1 MELDYQ
7 SVVEKPTTLP
17 KKLKIAIQGV
27 HGAFHEIA
35 ARSFHP
41 TDDIEIVPADTF
53 AELVRK
59 VETGETDSAVMAIEN
74 TIAGSLLGNYNLLNE
89 SDLRIRGEVFL
100 RIKQNLM
107 VLKGVKIED
116 LKSVHSHPIALQ
128 QCVDFFQQYPHI
140 KLVEA
145 TDTALVA
152 KQIQE
157 KGARK
162 IGAIAST
169 LAAEMYDMDL
179 LAESIETYKK
189 NYTRFL
195 YLTKNE
201 VFMDNS
207 KQNSSEYLDVEDRMW
222 DVGNL
227 GRHPKSDIRNTEG
240 VHFAQNSFIVH
251 DFNKVSTV
259 FTAQHKVGSL
269 HKALE
274 TLALNGCNLTKIQSA
289 PIMDKPWEYMFF
301 MDFTLDDSSN
311 YIPTMNALKAVT
323 GELRILGE
331 YKSGKYVE

>member
-7 SVVEKPTTLP
+7 SVVEKPTTTS

-41 TDDIEIVPADTF
+41 TDDIEVVPADTF

-59 VETGETDSAVMAIEN
+59 VETGETDAAVMAIEN
-74 TIAGSLLGNYNLLNE
+74 TIAGSLLGNYNLLND

-128 QCVDFFQQYPHI
+128 QCVEFFQHYPHI

-157 KGARK
+157 KGSRK
-162 IGAIAST
+162 IGAVAST
-169 LAAEMYDMDL
+169 LAAKMYDMDL

-201 VFMDNS
+201 TFTDSSNQDLS
-207 KQNSSEYLDVEDRMW
+207 ENSSQNGQNVIA
-222 DVGNL
+222 
-227 GRHPKSDIRNTEG
+227 RHEATSG
-240 VHFAQNSFIVH
+240 VHFAQKSFIVR

-259 FTAQHKVGSL
+259 FTTQHTVGSL

>member
-1 MELDYQ
+1 MTFDYQ
-7 SVVEKPTTLP
+7 AVVEKQQTAPQ
-17 KKLKIAIQGV
+17 KLKIAIQGT

-41 TDDIEIVPADTF
+41 NDDIEVVPADTF
-53 AELVRK
+53 DDLVQK
-59 VETGETDSAVMAIEN
+59 VETGETDCAVMAIEN
-74 TIAGSLLGNYNLLNE
+74 TIAGSLLRNYNLLND

-107 VLKGVKIED
+107 ALKGVQIED

-152 KQIQE
+152 RQIQE
-157 KGARK
+157 KGSRK

-169 LAAEMYDMDL
+169 LAAEMYEMDL
-179 LAESIETYKK
+179 LAESIESYKK

-201 VFMDNS
+201 S
-207 KQNSSEYLDVEDRMW
+207 KIPHSSEY
-222 DVGNL
+222 
-227 GRHPKSDIRNTEG
+227 TEG
-240 VHFAQNSFIVH
+240 VHFAQKTFIVR

-259 FTAQHKVGSL
+259 FTTKHTVGSL

-301 MDFTLDDSSN
+301 MDFTLDDISN
-311 YIPTMNALKAVT
+311 YVPTMDALKKVT

>member
-1 MELDYQ
+1 MELGYQ
-7 SVVEKPTTLP
+7 NVVEKATTATP
-17 KKLKIAIQGV
+17 KLKIAIQGV

-41 TDDIEIVPADTF
+41 TAAIEVVPADTF

-59 VETGETDSAVMAIEN
+59 VETGETDAAVMAIEN

-89 SDLRIRGEVFL
+89 SNLRIRGEVFL

-107 VLKGVKIED
+107 ALKGVKLED

-128 QCVDFFQQYPHI
+128 QCVEFFQHYPHI

-157 KGARK
+157 KGSRK
-162 IGAIAST
+162 MGAVAST
-169 LAAEMYDMDL
+169 LAAEMYDMNL

-201 VFMDNS
+201 SITDNVNYNTS
-207 KQNSSEYLDVEDRMW
+207 KKLDAVGQMS
-222 DVGNL
+222 DVNNA
-227 GRHPKSDIRNTEG
+227 GRNPKSDTRNT
-240 VHFAQNSFIVH
+240 VHFAQKSFIVR

-259 FTAQHKVGSL
+259 FTAQHTVGSL

-301 MDFTLDDSSN
+301 MDFTLEDSSN

>member
-1 MELDYQ
+1 
-7 SVVEKPTTLP
+7 
-17 KKLKIAIQGV
+17 
-27 HGAFHEIA
+27 
-35 ARSFHP
+35 
-41 TDDIEIVPADTF
+41 
-53 AELVRK
+53 
-59 VETGETDSAVMAIEN
+59 
-74 TIAGSLLGNYNLLNE
+74 LLRNYNLLND
-89 SDLRIRGEVFL
+89 SDLKIRGEVFL

-107 VLKGVKIED
+107 ALKGVKIED

-152 KQIQE
+152 REIQE
-157 KGARK
+157 KGSRK

-169 LAAEMYDMDL
+169 LAAEIYDMNL
-179 LAESIETYKK
+179 LAESIESYKK

-195 YLTKNE
+195 YLTK
-201 VFMDNS
+201 
-207 KQNSSEYLDVEDRMW
+207 SETTAV
-222 DVGNL
+222 
-227 GRHPKSDIRNTEG
+227 NTEG
-240 VHFAQNSFIVH
+240 GALSLKASYFPKNSFIVH

-259 FTAQHKVGSL
+259 FTTKHTVGSL

-274 TLALNGCNLTKIQSA
+274 TLAENGCNLTKIQSA

>member
-1 MELDYQ
+1 MELTLEYP
-7 SVVEKPTTLP
+7 VAAPKTTTTP
-17 KKLKIAIQGV
+17 RLKIAIQGV

-41 TDDIEIVPADTF
+41 ADDIEVVPADTF
-53 AELVRK
+53 EELVRK

-74 TIAGSLLGNYNLLNE
+74 TIAGSLLRNYNLLND
-89 SDLRIRGEVFL
+89 SDLKIRGEVFL

-107 VLKGVKIED
+107 ALKGVKIED

-152 KQIQE
+152 QQIQE
-157 KGARK
+157 KGSRK

-169 LAAEMYDMDL
+169 LAAEIYDMNL
-179 LAESIETYKK
+179 IAESIESYKK

-195 YLTKNE
+195 YLTK
-201 VFMDNS
+201 
-207 KQNSSEYLDVEDRMW
+207 SETITV
-222 DVGNL
+222 
-227 GRHPKSDIRNTEG
+227 NTEG
-240 VHFAQNSFIVH
+240 GLPVLNAGYFPKNSFIVH

-259 FTAQHKVGSL
+259 FTAKHTVGSL

-274 TLALNGCNLTKIQSA
+274 TLAKNGCNLTKIQSA

-311 YIPTMNALKAVT
+311 YIPTMDALKAVT

>member
-1 MELDYQ
+1 MNELVHATTPIILSNIQIFKNMELDYPIAA
-7 SVVEKPTTLP
+7 EKPKTIP
-17 KKLKIAIQGV
+17 RLK
-27 HGAFHEIA
+27 IA

-41 TDDIEIVPADTF
+41 TDDIEVVPADTF
-53 AELVRK
+53 EELVRK
-59 VETGETDSAVMAIEN
+59 VEIGEVDSAVMAIEN
-74 TIAGSLLGNYNLLNE
+74 TIAGSLLRNYNLLNE
-89 SDLRIRGEVFL
+89 SDLKIRGEVFL

-107 VLKGVKIED
+107 ALKGVKIED

-152 KQIQE
+152 QQIQE
-157 KGARK
+157 KGSRK

-169 LAAEMYDMDL
+169 LAAEIYDMNL
-179 LAESIETYKK
+179 LAESIESYKK

-201 VFMDNS
+201 KIIPD
-207 KQNSSEYLDVEDRMW
+207 
-222 DVGNL
+222 
-227 GRHPKSDIRNTEG
+227 TEG
-240 VHFAQNSFIVH
+240 SSFQRHSFIVR

-259 FTAQHKVGSL
+259 FTTKHTVGSL

-274 TLALNGCNLTKIQSA
+274 MLALNGCNLTKIQSA

-301 MDFTLDDSSN
+301 MDFTLDDISN
-311 YIPTMNALKAVT
+311 YIPTMNALKEVT

>member
-1 MELDYQ
+1 MTLDYPITTKKALTQ
-7 SVVEKPTTLP
+7 SP
-17 KKLKIAIQGV
+17 LKIAIQGV

-41 TDDIEIVPADTF
+41 TDAIEVVPADTF
-53 AELVRK
+53 EELVRK

-74 TIAGSLLGNYNLLNE
+74 TIAGSLLRNYNLLYD

-107 VLKGVKIED
+107 ALKGVKIED

-152 KQIQE
+152 QQIQE
-157 KGARK
+157 KGSRK
-162 IGAIAST
+162 MGAIAST
-169 LAAEMYDMDL
+169 LAAEIYDMNL
-179 LAESIETYKK
+179 LAESIESYKK
-189 NYTRFL
+189 NYTRLF

-201 VFMDNS
+201 KITPD
-207 KQNSSEYLDVEDRMW
+207 
-222 DVGNL
+222 
-227 GRHPKSDIRNTEG
+227 TEG
-240 VHFAQNSFIVH
+240 GTLLKKSFIVQ

-259 FTAQHKVGSL
+259 FTAKHTVGSL

-274 TLALNGCNLTKIQSA
+274 MLALNGCNLTKIQSA

-301 MDFTLDDSSN
+301 MDFTMEDSSN

>member
-1 MELDYQ
+1 MELDYPIAAK
-7 SVVEKPTTLP
+7 KPRATRA
-17 KKLKIAIQGV
+17 KLKIAIQGV
-27 HGAFHEIA
+27 QGAFHEIA
-35 ARSFHP
+35 ARSFHEA
-41 TDDIEIVPADTF
+41 DEIEVVPAETF
-53 AELVRK
+53 EELVRK
-59 VETGETDSAVMAIEN
+59 VEAGEVDSAVMAIEN
-74 TIAGSLLGNYNLLNE
+74 TIAGSLLRNYNLLNE

-107 VLKGVKIED
+107 ALKGVRIED

-140 KLVEA
+140 KLIEA

-152 KQIQE
+152 QQIQE
-157 KGARK
+157 KGSRK

-169 LAAEMYDMDL
+169 LAAEIYDMNL
-179 LAESIETYKK
+179 LAESIESYKK

-201 VFMDNS
+201 KMTT
-207 KQNSSEYLDVEDRMW
+207 Y
-222 DVGNL
+222 
-227 GRHPKSDIRNTEG
+227 TEG
-240 VHFAQNSFIVH
+240 SFLGASENYLERNSFIVH

-259 FTAQHKVGSL
+259 FTAQHTVGSL

-274 TLALNGCNLTKIQSA
+274 TLAKNGCNLTKIQSA

-301 MDFTLDDSSN
+301 MDFTIDDSSN

>member
-1 MELDYQ
+1 MTFDYQ
-7 SVVEKPTTLP
+7 AVVEKQQTAPQ
-17 KKLKIAIQGV
+17 KLKIAIQGT

-41 TDDIEIVPADTF
+41 NDDIEVVPADTF
-53 AELVRK
+53 DDLVQK
-59 VETGETDSAVMAIEN
+59 VETGETDCAVMAIEN
-74 TIAGSLLGNYNLLNE
+74 TIAGSLLRNYNLLND

-107 VLKGVKIED
+107 ALKGVQIED

-152 KQIQE
+152 RQIQE
-157 KGARK
+157 KGSRK

-169 LAAEMYDMDL
+169 LAAQMYEMDL
-179 LAESIETYKK
+179 LAESIESYKK

-201 VFMDNS
+201 S
-207 KQNSSEYLDVEDRMW
+207 KIPHSSEY
-222 DVGNL
+222 
-227 GRHPKSDIRNTEG
+227 TEG
-240 VHFAQNSFIVH
+240 VHFAQKTFIVR

-259 FTAQHKVGSL
+259 FTTKHTVGSL

-301 MDFTLDDSSN
+301 MDFTLDDISN
-311 YIPTMNALKAVT
+311 YVPTMDALKKVT

>member
-1 MELDYQ
+1 MEL
-7 SVVEKPTTLP
+7 TLEYP
-17 KKLKIAIQGV
+17 IATKQPLATPRLKIAIQGV

-53 AELVRK
+53 EELVRK

-74 TIAGSLLGNYNLLNE
+74 TIAGSLLRNYNLLYD
-89 SDLRIRGEVFL
+89 SDLKIRGEVFL

-107 VLKGVKIED
+107 ALKGVKIED

-152 KQIQE
+152 RQIQE
-157 KGARK
+157 KGSRK

-169 LAAEMYDMDL
+169 LAAEIYDMNL
-179 LAESIETYKK
+179 IAESIESYKK

-195 YLTKNE
+195 YLTK
-201 VFMDNS
+201 
-207 KQNSSEYLDVEDRMW
+207 SETIAV
-222 DVGNL
+222 
-227 GRHPKSDIRNTEG
+227 NTEG
-240 VHFAQNSFIVH
+240 GALSLQAGYFPKNSFIVR

-259 FTAQHKVGSL
+259 FTTKHTVGSL

-274 TLALNGCNLTKIQSA
+274 TLAKNGCNLTKIQSA

>member
-1 MELDYQ
+1 M
-7 SVVEKPTTLP
+7 SLP
-17 KKLKIAIQGV
+17 I
-27 HGAFHEIA
+27 
-35 ARSFHP
+35 
-41 TDDIEIVPADTF
+41 
-53 AELVRK
+53 
-59 VETGETDSAVMAIEN
+59 
-74 TIAGSLLGNYNLLNE
+74 Y
-89 SDLRIRGEVFL
+89 
-100 RIKQNLM
+100 
-107 VLKGVKIED
+107 
-116 LKSVHSHPIALQ
+116 
-128 QCVDFFQQYPHI
+128 FFQQYPHI

-162 IGAIAST
+162 IGAVASI

-201 VFMDNS
+201 S
-207 KQNSSEYLDVEDRMW
+207 KVPHSSEY
-222 DVGNL
+222 
-227 GRHPKSDIRNTEG
+227 TEG
-240 VHFAQNSFIVH
+240 VHFSQKSFIVR

-259 FTAQHKVGSL
+259 FTTKHTVGSL

-301 MDFTLDDSSN
+301 MDFTLDDISN
-311 YIPTMNALKAVT
+311 YIPTMDALKHVT

>member
-1 MELDYQ
+1 MELDYPLVAKK
-7 SVVEKPTTLP
+7 STSPP

-41 TDDIEIVPADTF
+41 TDAIDIVPADTF
-53 AELVRK
+53 DELVRK

-74 TIAGSLLGNYNLLNE
+74 TIAGSLLRNYNLLYE

-157 KGARK
+157 KGSRK
-162 IGAIAST
+162 IGAVASI
-169 LAAEMYDMDL
+169 LAAEMYEMDV

-195 YLTKNE
+195 YLTRNE
-201 VFMDNS
+201 VITDNFGENGG
-207 KQNSSEYLDVEDRMW
+207 QNGIY
-222 DVGNL
+222 
-227 GRHPKSDIRNTEG
+227 TEG
-240 VHFAQNSFIVH
+240 SLFTKNSFIVR

-259 FTAQHKVGSL
+259 FTTKHTVGSL

-274 TLALNGCNLTKIQSA
+274 TLAMNGCNLTKIQSA

-301 MDFTLDDSSN
+301 MDFTLDDISN
-311 YIPTMNALKAVT
+311 YIPTMNALKKVT

>member
-7 SVVEKPTTLP
+7 SVVEKSTTTP
-17 KKLKIAIQGV
+17 KRLKIAIQGV

-41 TDDIEIVPADTF
+41 TDDIEVVPADTF

-128 QCVDFFQQYPHI
+128 QCVEFFQHYPHI

-157 KGARK
+157 KGSRK
-162 IGAIAST
+162 IGAVAST
-169 LAAEMYDMDL
+169 LAAKMYDMDL

-201 VFMDNS
+201 VFTDNFN
-207 KQNSSEYLDVEDRMW
+207 QNLSEN
-222 DVGNL
+222 GQ
-227 GRHPKSDIRNTEG
+227 NTEG
-240 VHFAQNSFIVH
+240 VHFSQKSFIVR

>member
-1 MELDYQ
+1 MALDYQ
-7 SVVEKPTTLP
+7 NVAEKPPPPSP
-17 KKLKIAIQGV
+17 KKLTIAIQGT

-41 TDDIEIVPADTF
+41 NDDIEVVPADTF
-53 AELVRK
+53 VELVRK
-59 VETGETDSAVMAIEN
+59 VETGETDAAVMAIEN

-107 VLKGVKIED
+107 ALKGVKIED
-116 LKSVHSHPIALQ
+116 LKSVQSHPIALQ
-128 QCVDFFQQYPHI
+128 QCVEFFQQYPHI

-162 IGAIAST
+162 MGAVAST

-201 VFMDNS
+201 VFTDSVNQDAS
-207 KQNSSEYLDVEDRMW
+207 KHLD
-222 DVGNL
+222 NL
-227 GRHPKSDIRNTEG
+227 GQYLPSDIRHPTSDISNTEG
-240 VHFAQNSFIVH
+240 VHFAQKSFIVR

-259 FTAQHKVGSL
+259 FTTKHTVGSL

-274 TLALNGCNLTKIQSA
+274 TLAANGCNLTKIQSA

-301 MDFTLDDSSN
+301 MDFTLDDRSN

-331 YKSGKYVE
+331 YKLGKYVE

>member
-7 SVVEKPTTLP
+7 SAVEKPTIAP

-41 TDDIEIVPADTF
+41 TDDIEVVPADTF

-59 VETGETDSAVMAIEN
+59 VETGETDAAVMAIEN

-107 VLKGVKIED
+107 ALKGVKLED

-128 QCVDFFQQYPHI
+128 QCVEFFQHYPHI

-157 KGARK
+157 KGSRK
-162 IGAIAST
+162 IGAVAST
-169 LAAEMYDMDL
+169 LAATLYDMDL

-201 VFMDNS
+201 TFTDSFNLNLSENS
-207 KQNSSEYLDVEDRMW
+207 PQN
-222 DVGNL
+222 GQ
-227 GRHPKSDIRNTEG
+227 NTEG
-240 VHFAQNSFIVH
+240 VHFAQKSFIVR

-259 FTAQHKVGSL
+259 FTAQHTVGSL

-274 TLALNGCNLTKIQSA
+274 TLALNGCN
-289 PIMDKPWEYMFF
+289 
-301 MDFTLDDSSN
+301 
-311 YIPTMNALKAVT
+311 
-323 GELRILGE
+323 
-331 YKSGKYVE
+331 

>member
-1 MELDYQ
+1 VNLWILRIHYQTFQIFKNMELDYPIVAQ
-7 SVVEKPTTLP
+7 KPTVTP
-17 KKLKIAIQGV
+17 KLKIAIQGV

-41 TDDIEIVPADTF
+41 SEDIEVVPAETF
-53 AELVRK
+53 EELVRK

-74 TIAGSLLGNYNLLNE
+74 TIAGSLLRNYNLLND
-89 SDLRIRGEVFL
+89 SDLKIRGEVFL

-107 VLKGVKIED
+107 ALKGVKIED

-152 KQIQE
+152 QQIQE
-157 KGARK
+157 KGSRK

-169 LAAEMYDMDL
+169 LAAEIYDMNL
-179 LAESIETYKK
+179 LAESIESYKK

-201 VFMDNS
+201 
-207 KQNSSEYLDVEDRMW
+207 KIEEAC
-222 DVGNL
+222 L
-227 GRHPKSDIRNTEG
+227 GGIGVTENAI
-240 VHFAQNSFIVH
+240 FQRNSFIVR

-259 FTAQHKVGSL
+259 FTTKHTVGSL

-301 MDFTLDDSSN
+301 MDFTLDDISN

-331 YKSGKYVE
+331 YKSGIYVE

>member
-1 MELDYQ
+1 MELTLEYP
-7 SVVEKPTTLP
+7 VVAPKLTTP
-17 KKLKIAIQGV
+17 PRLKIAIQGV

-41 TDDIEIVPADTF
+41 TDDIEVVPADTF
-53 AELVRK
+53 EELVRK

-74 TIAGSLLGNYNLLNE
+74 TIAGSLLRNYNLLND
-89 SDLRIRGEVFL
+89 SDLKIRGEVFL

-107 VLKGVKIED
+107 ALKGVKIED

-152 KQIQE
+152 RQIQE
-157 KGARK
+157 KGSRK

-169 LAAEMYDMDL
+169 LAAEIYDMNL
-179 LAESIETYKK
+179 LAESIESYKK

-195 YLTKNE
+195 YLTK
-201 VFMDNS
+201 
-207 KQNSSEYLDVEDRMW
+207 SETTGL
-222 DVGNL
+222 
-227 GRHPKSDIRNTEG
+227 PTEG
-240 VHFAQNSFIVH
+240 GVESLNKGYFPRNSFIVH

-259 FTAQHKVGSL
+259 FTTKHTVGSL

-274 TLALNGCNLTKIQSA
+274 TLAKNGCNLTKIQSA

>member
-7 SVVEKPTTLP
+7 SVAEKPTTTP

-41 TDDIEIVPADTF
+41 NDDIEVVPAETF

-128 QCVDFFQQYPHI
+128 QCVEFFQQYPHI

-157 KGARK
+157 KGSRK
-162 IGAIAST
+162 IGAVAST
-169 LAAEMYDMDL
+169 LAAKMYDMDL

-201 VFMDNS
+201 VITDDFNQNLSLNS
-207 KQNSSEYLDVEDRMW
+207 RQNEQ
-222 DVGNL
+222 
-227 GRHPKSDIRNTEG
+227 NTEG
-240 VHFAQNSFIVH
+240 VHFAQKTFIVR

-259 FTAQHKVGSL
+259 FTAQHTVGSL

>member
-1 MELDYQ
+1 MELDH
-7 SVVEKPTTLP
+7 PTTIAKQP
-17 KKLKIAIQGV
+17 AKAKLKIAIQGV

-35 ARSFHP
+35 ARSFHQA
-41 TDDIEIVPADTF
+41 DEIEVVPAETF
-53 AELVRK
+53 EELVRK
-59 VETGETDSAVMAIEN
+59 VESGEVDSAVMAIEN
-74 TIAGSLLGNYNLLNE
+74 TIAGSLLRNYNLLNE

-107 VLKGVKIED
+107 ALKGVKIED

-140 KLVEA
+140 KLIEA

-152 KQIQE
+152 QQIQE
-157 KGARK
+157 KGSRK
-162 IGAIAST
+162 MGAIAST
-169 LAAEMYDMDL
+169 LAAEIYDMNL
-179 LAESIETYKK
+179 LAESIESYKK

-201 VFMDNS
+201 TITVAAL
-207 KQNSSEYLDVEDRMW
+207 QNKDVE
-222 DVGNL
+222 
-227 GRHPKSDIRNTEG
+227 KSG
-240 VHFAQNSFIVH
+240 YFAKNSFIVH

-259 FTAQHKVGSL
+259 FTAQHTVGSL

-274 TLALNGCNLTKIQSA
+274 TLASNGCNLTKIQSA

-323 GELRILGE
+323 GELKILGE

>member
-1 MELDYQ
+1 MLLKFRKDMALDHQ
-7 SVVEKPTTLP
+7 NVGEKPTTSP
-17 KKLKIAIQGV
+17 SKLKIAIQGV

-41 TDDIEIVPADTF
+41 NDDVEVVPAETF

-59 VETGETDSAVMAIEN
+59 VETGETDAAVMAIEN

-107 VLKGVKIED
+107 ALKGVRVED

-128 QCVDFFQQYPHI
+128 QCVEFFQQYPHI

-157 KGARK
+157 KGSRK
-162 IGAIAST
+162 MGAVAST
-169 LAAEMYDMDL
+169 LAAKMYDMDL

-201 VFMDNS
+201 AITDAVN
-207 KQNSSEYLDVEDRMW
+207 QNLFP
-222 DVGNL
+222 NL
-227 GRHPKSDIRNTEG
+227 AQNEQNTEG
-240 VHFAQNSFIVH
+240 VHFVQQSFLVR

-259 FTAQHKVGSL
+259 FTAQHTVGSL

-301 MDFTLDDSSN
+301 MDFTLEDSSN

>member
-1 MELDYQ
+1 
-7 SVVEKPTTLP
+7 
-17 KKLKIAIQGV
+17 
-27 HGAFHEIA
+27 
-35 ARSFHP
+35 
-41 TDDIEIVPADTF
+41 
-53 AELVRK
+53 
-59 VETGETDSAVMAIEN
+59 MA
-74 TIAGSLLGNYNLLNE
+74 
-89 SDLRIRGEVFL
+89 
-100 RIKQNLM
+100 
-107 VLKGVKIED
+107 LKGVKIED

-152 KQIQE
+152 QQIQE
-157 KGARK
+157 KGSRK

-169 LAAEMYDMDL
+169 LAAEIYDMNL
-179 LAESIETYKK
+179 LAESIESYKK

-195 YLTKNE
+195 YLTK
-201 VFMDNS
+201 
-207 KQNSSEYLDVEDRMW
+207 SETTGL
-222 DVGNL
+222 
-227 GRHPKSDIRNTEG
+227 PTEG
-240 VHFAQNSFIVH
+240 GVESLNKGYFPKNSFVVH
-251 DFNKVSTV
+251 NFNKVSTV
-259 FTAQHKVGSL
+259 FTTKHTVGSL

-274 TLALNGCNLTKIQSA
+274 TLAKNGCNLTKIQSA

>member
-7 SVVEKPTTLP
+7 NVGVKATTTTP
-17 KKLKIAIQGV
+17 KLKIAIQGV

-41 TDDIEIVPADTF
+41 TDAIEVVPADTF

-59 VETGETDSAVMAIEN
+59 VESGEADAAVMAIEN

-107 VLKGVKIED
+107 ALKGVKLED

-128 QCVDFFQQYPHI
+128 QCVEFFQHYPHI

-157 KGARK
+157 KGSRK
-162 IGAIAST
+162 IGAVASI
-169 LAAEMYDMDL
+169 LAAEMYDMDV

-201 VFMDNS
+201 AITDSFNQDSS
-207 KQNSSEYLDVEDRMW
+207 KYLDVEDKMPR
-222 DVGNL
+222 VGDL
-227 GRHPKSDIRNTEG
+227 GRNPQSDIQNTEG
-240 VHFAQNSFIVH
+240 VHFSQKSFIVR

-259 FTAQHKVGSL
+259 FTTQHKVGSL
-269 HKALE
+269 HKALD

-301 MDFTLDDSSN
+301 VDFTLDDISN
-311 YIPTMNALKAVT
+311 YIPTMNALKAET

-331 YKSGKYVE
+331 YKLGKYVE

>member
-1 MELDYQ
+1 MELDYPI
-7 SVVEKPTTLP
+7 VEEKPTIAS

-41 TDDIEIVPADTF
+41 TDDIEVVPADTF

-59 VETGETDSAVMAIEN
+59 VETGETDAAVMAIEN

-157 KGARK
+157 KGSRK
-162 IGAIAST
+162 IGAVAST

-201 VFMDNS
+201 PITDNFS
-207 KQNSSEYLDVEDRMW
+207 Q
-222 DVGNL
+222 
-227 GRHPKSDIRNTEG
+227 NTEEL
-240 VHFAQNSFIVH
+240 VPIFLRESFFAQQSFIVR

-259 FTAQHKVGSL
+259 FTTKHTVGSL

-274 TLALNGCNLTKIQSA
+274 TLAANGCNLTKIQSA

-301 MDFTLDDSSN
+301 MDFTLDSSEN
-311 YIPTMNALKAVT
+311 YIPTMNALKKVT

>member
-1 MELDYQ
+1 MELTLEYLAP
-7 SVVEKPTTLP
+7 KTTTP
-17 KKLKIAIQGV
+17 PRLKIAIQGV

-41 TDDIEIVPADTF
+41 TDDIEVVPADTF
-53 AELVRK
+53 EELVRK

-74 TIAGSLLGNYNLLNE
+74 TIAGSLLRNYNLLND
-89 SDLRIRGEVFL
+89 SDLKIRGEVFL

-107 VLKGVKIED
+107 ALKGVKIED

-152 KQIQE
+152 REIQE
-157 KGARK
+157 KGSRK

-169 LAAEMYDMDL
+169 LAAEIYDMNL
-179 LAESIETYKK
+179 LAESIESYKK

-195 YLTKNE
+195 YLTK
-201 VFMDNS
+201 
-207 KQNSSEYLDVEDRMW
+207 SETIGL
-222 DVGNL
+222 
-227 GRHPKSDIRNTEG
+227 PTEG
-240 VHFAQNSFIVH
+240 GVNSLNKGYFPKNSFIVH

-259 FTAQHKVGSL
+259 FTTKHTVGSL

-274 TLALNGCNLTKIQSA
+274 TLAENGCNLTKIQSA

-311 YIPTMNALKAVT
+311 YIPTMDALKAVT

>member
-7 SVVEKPTTLP
+7 SVVEKSTTAP

-41 TDDIEIVPADTF
+41 TDAIEVVPAETF

-89 SDLRIRGEVFL
+89 SNLRIRGEVFL

-107 VLKGVKIED
+107 ALKGVKIED

-157 KGARK
+157 KGSRK
-162 IGAIAST
+162 IGAVAST

-179 LAESIETYKK
+179 LAESIETFKK

-201 VFMDNS
+201 VITDNFN
-207 KQNSSEYLDVEDRMW
+207 QNMLEN
-222 DVGNL
+222 G
-227 GRHPKSDIRNTEG
+227 RNTEG
-240 VHFAQNSFIVH
+240 VHFSQKSFIVR

-301 MDFTLDDSSN
+301 MDFTLEDSSN